1 MRSLMPKESARII
14 ASLSKNVTVEE
25 KGVNDL
31 AFAVL
36 EGLKKNVISVNNFS
50 QIQFHP
56 SSKHPK
62 AVDWIFFLDTLNY
75 SFWSKKDFPKWT
87 VNGQTG
93 YFALCAAVKRAI
105 DEGKE
110 IIDPKY
116 YSQITVAEVDEI
128 FRGDNEIPIPL
139 LDERVKS
146 LRDTGKV
153 LLEKYDGTFTT
164 CIERCSR
171 SAEQL
176 LKLVADDFESY
187 RDEAVYEVAGARH
200 EVSFYKRAQILV
212 GDIWACFKGEGIGAF
227 KDIDCITMFAD
238 YRVPQVLVYFG
249 AMRYSDDL
257 LKRLQSAGPKW
268 RTVDNIVFR
277 ISSMLKPFVVLFHW
291 AKRKNLSLQAARN
304 VELENGSQDEIEI
317 RGCSIEAVERVSDKV
332 KALIESDPDLKLNE
346 TDINAILIDH
356 FLWDYRREHADELE
370 FIPFHKTRCIYY

>member
-257 LKRLQSAGPKW
+257 LKRLQS
-268 RTVDNIVFR
+268 D
-277 ISSMLKPFVVLFHW
+277 
-291 AKRKNLSLQAARN
+291 